1 MAPTAAVQAV
11 IRVAVSA
18 IGQPSQLCWIE
29 TVSFIAHPFFLVVL
43 GKRYVESASLRG
55 VLADLL
61 VRNPSSS

>member
-1 MAPTAAVQAV
+1 M
-11 IRVAVSA
+11 SA

-55 VLADLL
+55 VLVDLL
-61 VRNPSSS
+61 VRNPSSP